1 MHVVQMAYL
10 LSPLPDHN
18 PRWMTVQTCYRYLLI
33 LLMHNIKC
41 ISTAIGCIVL
51 KNKTKK
57 KQNKTKQNKTQ
68 NKTNTPH
75 KAGTLQYKKQLRYGV
90 SKVQWSPH

>member
-10 LSPLPDHN
+10 LSPLADHK
-18 PRWMTVQTCYRYLLI
+18 PQMDDSAEGGS
-33 LLMHNIKC
+33 
-41 ISTAIGCIVL
+41 ISAIGCIVL